1 MVQVL
6 MGFHAVLALVLLQA
20 IFANKSLA
28 ANVMFV
34 HIVSLEV
41 GKMFNYFSTLKTL
54 MTFGNVTHRERAL
67 K

>member
-1 MVQVL
+1 
-6 MGFHAVLALVLLQA
+6 MGFHAVLALVLLQT
-20 IFANKSLA
+20 IFANESLTT
-28 ANVMFV
+28 NIMFV

-41 GKMFNYFSTLKTL
+41 GKMFYYFSTLKTL